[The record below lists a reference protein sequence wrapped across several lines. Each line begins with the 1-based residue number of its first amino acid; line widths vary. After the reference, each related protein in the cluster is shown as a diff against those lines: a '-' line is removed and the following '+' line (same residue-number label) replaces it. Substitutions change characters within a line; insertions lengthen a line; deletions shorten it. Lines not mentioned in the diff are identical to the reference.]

1 MLSRSAPASSITPTH
16 RRTRVLETPPKPG
29 SGRSLR
35 IPRPSGLRI
44 HRAPWSDDRAGHPAR
59 CIRDP
64 AAQEPTGIQCRPVL
78 RSRGRRGD
86 RSLWRHT
93 RTTPGRENPP
103 TGCRRACGRRQ
114 CNSIGFPTTAACGH
128 GRRPRRHPLGQ
139 PLRASHPGAAMLDR
153 PPHRD
158 PAHRSRDCIGTPR
171 RPCRPT
177 RIQMA
182 RHGPNRHARLRLYSR
197 LMTVAVGFHQLIRWS

>member
-44 HRAPWSDDRAGHPAR
+44 HRTPWSDDRAGHPSR

-64 AAQEPTGIQCRPVL
+64 AAQEPTGIQRRPVL

-93 RTTPGRENPP
+93 LTTLGRENPP

-114 CNSIGFPTTAACGH
+114 RNSIGFPTTAACGH

-139 PLRASHPGAAMLDR
+139 PLRASHPGAARSIGGPTATR
-153 PPHRD
+153 PTGVAIASGHRD
-158 PAHRSRDCIGTPR
+158 GRADQPAYKWRGMGPIAMRGCACTPD
-171 RPCRPT
+171 
-177 RIQMA
+177 
-182 RHGPNRHARLRLYSR
+182 S
-197 LMTVAVGFHQLIRWS
+197 